1 MQNTLDAD
9 IDSAWGRAHRLRV
22 KPTADPIEVAALIG
36 DLRGCAVRAK
46 ALGLPG
52 EQELLRLVERLE
64 WLTSDSRQPTY
75 TVG

>member
-22 KPTADPIEVAALIG
+22 KPSADPAEVASLIS
-36 DLRGCAVRAK
+36 DLLGCAVRAK

-52 EQELLRLVERLE
+52 EQELLQLAGRLE